1 LWLAP
6 VQVRLLPVSD
16 ELADYTAEAAAA
28 LRKAGLRVEVLSR
41 ASIAK
46 MIRDATRAKTPI
58 MCVVGAREKESRSLS
73 VRTYA
78 DGEVGSLPL
87 EEVIQR
93 AVRQNAERKGKF

>member
-1 LWLAP
+1 
-6 VQVRLLPVSD
+6 
-16 ELADYTAEAAAA
+16 
-28 LRKAGLRVEVLSR
+28 
-41 ASIAK
+41 
-46 MIRDATRAKTPI
+46 